1 MVNPINNDDAAL
13 MLSKFGTK
21 YLAEGEHTDVSASQF
36 VAQAATTLT
45 VLTGGDAA
53 ISDNNKDYLAS
64 MSLGSVELKAGALI
78 VAPNGELFKSITVA
92 TGGALVAYNSVI
104 EGVKPGS
111 FVGLLDTYPDAAA
124 AYSLRKLRTD
134 YSGSTIRVRRTD
146 NTEQDIG
153 FVDNELDT
161 VSLLSFVGSGDGFVV
176 TWYDQSGEGNN
187 ITKST
192 ASEQPKIV
200 SSGSVNVKNGKPC
213 VTFNGTST
221 YLSKGVGN
229 SLDYSGNNIFSFAVN
244 ESNVASGRLWADD
257 IIGTQGYIVNQ
268 PYDPTPNFIK
278 LNDGGGYADG
288 SSVASTNSIQSLNTL
303 ALVGSSGLSINK
315 QNGTSLSSLTV
326 SGWDGT
332 IGTSGTAGFA
342 MGSGANG
349 GGLFNGSI
357 QELVIYTS
365 NKTTDLTAIETNI
378 NGFYSI
384 Y

>member
-176 TWYDQSGEGNN
+176 TWYDQSGEGND
-187 ITKST
+187 ST
-192 ASEQPKIV
+192 QNTVLLQPQIV
-200 SSGSVNVKNGKPC
+200 SSGVVNLENGKPAVFC
-213 VTFNGTST
+213 DD
-221 YLSKGVGN
+221 N
-229 SLDYSGNNIFSFAVN
+229 SLELDSVPYSDFS
-244 ESNVASGRLWADD
+244 SNTIVSVAKSDST
-257 IIGTQGYIVNQ
+257 TQGNLY
-268 PYDPTPNFIK
+268 NFSNSNRIHGHTY
-278 LNDGGGYADG
+278 NRSANNSYAAMTINSGGTYK
-288 SSVASTNSIQSLNTL
+288 I
-303 ALVGSSGLSINK
+303 
-315 QNGTSLSSLTV
+315 
-326 SGWDGT
+326 
-332 IGTSGTAGFA
+332 
-342 MGSGANG
+342 G
-349 GGLFNGSI
+349 GGLNGQSLVTTTHESPTETFVNSVEVTDSNLTSGNFSSNFILSRDSAFKMVGNMQELILFNGNQSTN
-357 QELVIYTS
+357 QL
-365 NKTTDLTAIETNI
+365 AIETNI
-378 NGFYSI
+378 NNFYSI

>member
-124 AYSLRKLRTD
+124 AYSLRKLRTN
-134 YSGSTIRVRRTD
+134 YSGSAIRVRRAD

-153 FVDNELDT
+153 FVNNELDT
-161 VSLLSFVGSGDGFVV
+161 TSLLSFVGSGDGFVAIL
-176 TWYDQSGEGNN
+176 YDQSLNAKN
-187 ITKST
+187 QVQTT
-192 ASEQPKIV
+192 AIYQPKIV
-200 SSGSVNVKNGKPC
+200 SSGVIELLNSLPSMLGDDSSMGSESFKYTGSNGEFSAYGVYNLKTDSGYTTAFGSNDTPRIGQFP
-213 VTFNGTST
+213 TAFNGQIRNVATTDSGDSLLRSDLADNTNIVFNGNVST
-221 YLSKGVGN
+221 TTNDLYINGVLKDTDTFTGNLANASN
-229 SLDYSGNNIFSFAVN
+229 SLFSFARRVN
-244 ESNVASGRLWADD
+244 TSAIQGHISEM
-257 IIGTQGYIVNQ
+257 IIYPANQ
-268 PYDPTPNFIK
+268 
-278 LNDGGGYADG
+278 
-288 SSVASTNSIQSLNTL
+288 
-303 ALVGSSGLSINK
+303 
-315 QNGTSLSSLTV
+315 
-326 SGWDGT
+326 
-332 IGTSGTAGFA
+332 
-342 MGSGANG
+342 
-349 GGLFNGSI
+349 
-357 QELVIYTS
+357 
-365 NKTTDLTAIETNI
+365 TTDRSAIETNI
-378 NGFYSI
+378 NDFYSI